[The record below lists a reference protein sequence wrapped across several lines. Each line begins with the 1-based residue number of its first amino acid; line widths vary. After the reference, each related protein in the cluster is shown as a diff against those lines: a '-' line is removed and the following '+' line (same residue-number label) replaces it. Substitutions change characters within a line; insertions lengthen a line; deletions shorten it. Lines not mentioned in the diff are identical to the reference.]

1 MALTS
6 AGLVNGGTTAHYQ
19 FQYDDSLSAPRNPGG
34 PEPARTNAVIAACEG
49 DFNLMSGWFG
59 NIDLDVNFTI
69 PVNVTQNGGGASWAT
84 IGRSLTVTINP
95 ANGNATLIRY
105 LVVSE
110 MVEQFMRAQG
120 KGWFGTGTEGSE
132 GEGLSRFL
140 AAQFLALNGLGN
152 TPAGFSNSNTWL
164 GTSRADFVNNISP
177 ADDGPDAVT
186 GCSLLFI
193 IYLFSQ
199 LGFGVN
205 AIVAAGAPTLAGVY
219 RNLTGDPTNPFL
231 LFKHQLDIVYPGT
244 SIITGP
250 NSDNPYPIG
259 KTVVWHNSS
268 SSETQL
274 WFMNGGQIARRAT
287 VVDEEGAAT
296 FVGPPWRIV
305 GTSDMNIAGGS
316 AIVWHN
322 SSTNETQIWFMDS
335 ERIARR
341 ATVVD
346 ENGAAALVGHPW
358 RIVGIG
364 SMNAAGSAKIVWHNS
379 SSNETQIWFMSG
391 ERIARR
397 ATVVDE
403 NGAAA
408 LVGPPWRTVGTS
420 DLNSAGSAE
429 IVWHNSSTNETQFW
443 FMSGERIARRATVL
457 DENGAAAFVGPPW
470 RIVGTGEMN
479 VAANLDILWHN
490 SSTNDIQFW
499 FMDGPQI
506 RGRNGVVDETGNI
519 IRIGA
524 PWGIAGPT
532 GYAGESAIVWYDS
545 STGDIQFWFMDGP
558 QIKGRNAVIDET
570 GNVIRIGAPWSIA
583 GVTGYAGETAILWH
597 NSSTNDIQFWFMDGP
612 RIRGRNGVVDETGN
626 IIRIGAPWSI
636 AGLTGCA
643 GETAI
648 LWHNGSTNDIQ
659 FWFMDGPRI
668 RGRNGVVDETG
679 NIIRIGVPW
688 TIAGSGEN

>member
-1 MALTS
+1 M
-6 AGLVNGGTTAHYQ
+6 
-19 FQYDDSLSAPRNPGG
+19 
-34 PEPARTNAVIAACEG
+34 
-49 DFNLMSGWFG
+49 
-59 NIDLDVNFTI
+59 
-69 PVNVTQNGGGASWAT
+69 
-84 IGRSLTVTINP
+84 
-95 ANGNATLIRY
+95 
-105 LVVSE
+105 
-110 MVEQFMRAQG
+110 
-120 KGWFGTGTEGSE
+120 
-132 GEGLSRFL
+132 
-140 AAQFLALNGLGN
+140 
-152 TPAGFSNSNTWL
+152 
-164 GTSRADFVNNISP
+164 
-177 ADDGPDAVT
+177 
-186 GCSLLFI
+186 
-193 IYLFSQ
+193 
-199 LGFGVN
+199 
-205 AIVAAGAPTLAGVY
+205 
-219 RNLTGDPTNPFL
+219 
-231 LFKHQLDIVYPGT
+231 FKHQLDIVYPGT

-322 SSTNETQIWFMDS
+322 SSTNETQIWFMDGERIARRATVLDENSAATFVGASWRIVGTSDMNIAGGSAIVWHNSSTNETQIWFMDS

-346 ENGAAALVGHPW
+346 ENGAAALVGPPW

-524 PWGIAGPT
+524 PW
-532 GYAGESAIVWYDS
+532 
-545 STGDIQFWFMDGP
+545 
-558 QIKGRNAVIDET
+558 
-570 GNVIRIGAPWSIA
+570 
-583 GVTGYAGETAILWH
+583 
-597 NSSTNDIQFWFMDGP
+597 
-612 RIRGRNGVVDETGN
+612 
-626 IIRIGAPWSI
+626 SI